1 MPLLIYRVRKS
12 IIGARAMSVNMKLI
26 ISFTKFVFPGAPA
39 APFAKQYTNDTLNM

>member
-12 IIGARAMSVNMKLI
+12 IIGARVISVNMKLI
-26 ISFTKFVFPGAPA
+26 ISFTKFVFRGAPA